1 MVIPNVHVGPRVRS
15 WSAVRIM
22 LAAYRLPL
30 LIFMLASALTGGYNI
45 FFLRLLRAASEVD
58 AAGSLSSEALR
69 DLQTSRYIL
78 RCITTGAF
86 AVCALSA
93 GNTLCALMY
102 WSLVRVIFT
111 CAGYVPAEPWR
122 CTPHFDAERRH
133 HLQVTWLAQ
142 QQWIRKQGVA
152 ARQRAAQVLRE
163 QHEWWAY
170 QMHMMQQQPPYA
182 YLPPAP
188 GLETP
193 FGPPL
198 ASAVTQGQLPASGG
212 ASSTG
217 SFLGNEPALPQPVSP
232 KLAAVGSHEASPTP
246 ALAAAASLSAGAAF
260 VAASPSYAEVL
271 RPGPAAAQETC
282 LTASRA
288 IHSSSYPS
296 AAATAAAIQTA
307 ASSFCSSSSCSS
319 AASETSAA
327 RAPDRGPGGANDV
340 QSSAGASLATASL
353 YPRPCTPAV
362 STESAANPHLVLE
375 YEADGSLRFCGVC
388 QQYKPDG
395 SHHCRACQRCVFDM
409 DHHCHFLNNCIGR
422 DNFKY
427 FFLSAFYSTMSAAV
441 NLALFMIA
449 YLCSAVCQDWG
460 LGWWW
465 LPAGTCAVGACVAYL
480 WVQHIFLL
488 IRGLSTLDRMAEVS
502 AERFLASVSGSQH
515 RRVATAGG
523 CRDDCRMAVD
533 EFVRAVEAL
542 VKRLADSVGR
552 HGNFR
557 RNRKATTSSLT
568 TGGWGDGNA
577 GVPPA
582 LSSRADRR
590 AQRIALLFGRPRLCL
605 YHLLPLAPPR
615 ERMPPLLSSVEG
627 AV

>member
-1 MVIPNVHVGPRVRS
+1 MLIPNIHVGPRVRS
-15 WSAVRIM
+15 WSALRIM

-30 LIFMLASALTGGYNI
+30 HIFILAGALTGGYNV
-45 FFLRLLRAASEVD
+45 FFLRLLRAAREVD
-58 AAGSLSSEALR
+58 AAGSFSSEALR
-69 DLQTSRYIL
+69 DLQASRSIL
-78 RCITTGAF
+78 RCITTEAF

-122 CTPHFDAERRH
+122 CAPHFDAERRH

-142 QQWIRKQGVA
+142 QKWIRKEGVA
-152 ARQRAAQVLRE
+152 ARQRAAQALRE
-163 QHEWWAY
+163 QQEWWAY
-170 QMHMMQQQPPYA
+170 QMHMMQQQPPYT
-182 YLPPAP
+182 YFPPAHR
-188 GLETP
+188 LETP

-198 ASAVTQGQLPASGG
+198 ASAVTQGQLPASGV

-217 SFLGNEPALPQPVSP
+217 SFLGNEPALLRPVSP
-232 KLAAVGSHEASPTP
+232 KLAAVGSHEASLTP
-246 ALAAAASLSAGAAF
+246 ALAAAASLSAGAAI

-271 RPGPAAAQETC
+271 RPEPATAQEMC
-282 LTASRA
+282 LTVSRA

-296 AAATAAAIQTA
+296 AASTA
-307 ASSFCSSSSCSS
+307 ASSLCSSSSCTS

-327 RAPDRGPGGANDV
+327 RAPDRGLGGANDA
-340 QSSAGASLATASL
+340 QSSAGAPLATASL
-353 YPRPCTPAV
+353 YPRPCTPAA
-362 STESAANPHLVLE
+362 SAESAANPHLVLE

-488 IRGLSTLDRMAEVS
+488 IRGVSTLDRMAEVS
-502 AERFLASVSGSQH
+502 AERFLASVSGSRH
-515 RRVATAGG
+515 SRVATTGG
-523 CRDDCRMAVD
+523 CCDDCRMAVD
-533 EFVRAVEAL
+533 EFARAVEAL
-542 VKRLADSVGR
+542 VKRLADLVGR
-552 HGNFR
+552 HRNFR

-568 TGGWGDGNA
+568 TGSWGDGNA
-577 GVPPA
+577 GVPPT

-590 AQRIALLFGRPRLCL
+590 AQRIALLFGRPRFCL